1 MDNRPIGFFDSGVG
15 GLTCV
20 RALQKLL
27 PNERV
32 VFFGDTARTP
42 YGSKSPETIK
52 RFSFQIVDYLM
63 QYDVKMIVIACNTIS
78 ATCLDALRER
88 YPQVPIVG
96 IIEPIANKI
105 VAEVTEDVEIGVIA
119 TKATVKSGVYEKL
132 IRPRNE
138 HVKLYSKAC
147 PVLVPLIEE
156 GIVDNEIM
164 DLTLK
169 HYLDDFIRDNHLK
182 KLVLGCT
189 HYPFLKKNFGRIY
202 PEIDLLNPSKE
213 VIVAEIYPDFD
224 GLKAH
229 GIEDA
234 KAYFAEEIKKINQK
248 NVSYKTVG
256 LVKIR
261 ETEFPKNTSRK
272 ITRFAIDKSID

>member
-20 RALQKLL
+20 RALQKLM

-42 YGSKSPETIK
+42 YGSKSPETIM
-52 RFSFQIVDYLM
+52 RFSIQIVDYLM

-78 ATCLDALRER
+78 ATCLETLRER

-105 VAEVTEDVEIGVIA
+105 VAEETEDIEIGVIA

-132 IRPRNE
+132 ITSRNE

-169 HYLDDFIRDNHLK
+169 HYLDDFIRENNLK

-213 VIVAEIYPDFD
+213 VIFEVQRILQERDMLAD
-224 GLKAH
+224 GTNNLEHLCYASDLSENFH
-229 GIEDA
+229 NVVSRVFEDDREVRLN
-234 KAYFAEEIKKINQK
+234 FKKF
-248 NVSYKTVG
+248 G
-256 LVKIR
+256 
-261 ETEFPKNTSRK
+261 
-272 ITRFAIDKSID
+272 D

>member
-20 RALQKLL
+20 RSLQKLL

-96 IIEPIANKI
+96 IIEPIADKI
-105 VAEVTEDVEIGVIA
+105 VAEESTDVQIGVIA

-132 IRPRNE
+132 ITSRNP

-156 GIVDNEIM
+156 GIVDSEIM

-169 HYLDDFIRDNHLK
+169 HYLDDFIKENHLT

-213 VIVAEIYPDFD
+213 VIYEVERILRERDMLADESNTAEHICYASDLSENFHNVVARVFEDEREVKLDFKMFGD
-224 GLKAH
+224 
-229 GIEDA
+229 
-234 KAYFAEEIKKINQK
+234 
-248 NVSYKTVG
+248 
-256 LVKIR
+256 
-261 ETEFPKNTSRK
+261 
-272 ITRFAIDKSID
+272 

>member
-52 RFSFQIVDYLM
+52 KFTFQIVDYLM
-63 QYDVKMIVIACNTIS
+63 TYDVKMIVIACNTIS
-78 ATCLDALRER
+78 ATCLTDLRER
-88 YPQVPIVG
+88 YPNVPIVG

-105 VAEVTEDVEIGVIA
+105 IREETEEIEIGVIA
-119 TKATVKSGVYEKL
+119 TKATVASGVYEKL
-132 IRPRNE
+132 IRSGNDK
-138 HVKLYSKAC
+138 VKLYSKAC

-156 GIVDNEIM
+156 GITNHEIM

-169 HYLDDFIRDNHLK
+169 YYLDDFIRENKLK

-202 PEIDLLNPSKE
+202 PEL
-213 VIVAEIYPDFD
+213 Y
-224 GLKAH
+224 
-229 GIEDA
+229 
-234 KAYFAEEIKKINQK
+234 
-248 NVSYKTVG
+248 
-256 LVKIR
+256 
-261 ETEFPKNTSRK
+261 
-272 ITRFAIDKSID
+272 

>member
-105 VAEVTEDVEIGVIA
+105 VAEVMEDVEIGVIA

-213 VIVAEIYPDFD
+213 VIYEVERILRERDMLADEHNSAEHLCYASDLSENFHNVVARVF
-224 GLKAH
+224 
-229 GIEDA
+229 EDDREV
-234 KAYFAEEIKKINQK
+234 KLEFKKF
-248 NVSYKTVG
+248 G
-256 LVKIR
+256 
-261 ETEFPKNTSRK
+261 
-272 ITRFAIDKSID
+272 D

>member
-105 VAEVTEDVEIGVIA
+105 VAEVTEDIEIGVIA

-213 VIVAEIYPDFD
+213 VIYEVERILRERDMLADEQNAAEHLCYASDLSENFHNVVARVF
-224 GLKAH
+224 
-229 GIEDA
+229 EDDREV
-234 KAYFAEEIKKINQK
+234 KLEFKKF
-248 NVSYKTVG
+248 G
-256 LVKIR
+256 
-261 ETEFPKNTSRK
+261 
-272 ITRFAIDKSID
+272 D

>member
-52 RFSFQIVDYLM
+52 KFTFQIVDYLM
-63 QYDVKMIVIACNTIS
+63 TYDVKMIVIACNTIS
-78 ATCLDALRER
+78 ATCLNDLRER
-88 YPQVPIVG
+88 YPDVPIVG

-105 VAEVTEDVEIGVIA
+105 IREETEEIEIGVIA
-119 TKATVKSGVYEKL
+119 TKATVASGVYEKL
-132 IRPRNE
+132 IRSGNDK
-138 HVKLYSKAC
+138 VKLYSKAC

-156 GIVDNEIM
+156 GITNHEIM

-169 HYLDDFIRDNHLK
+169 YYLDDFIRENKLK

-202 PEIDLLNPSKE
+202 PELDLLNPSKE
-213 VIVAEIYPDFD
+213 VIFEVERILRERDMLADDTNAAEHLCYASDLSENF
-224 GLKAH
+224 H
-229 GIEDA
+229 NVVNRVFEDDQEVRLE
-234 KAYFAEEIKKINQK
+234 FKK
-248 NVSYKTVG
+248 VG
-256 LVKIR
+256 
-261 ETEFPKNTSRK
+261 E
-272 ITRFAIDKSID
+272 

>member
-63 QYDVKMIVIACNTIS
+63 QYNVKMIVIACNTIS
-78 ATCLDALRER
+78 ATCLDDLRKR

-105 VAEVTEDVEIGVIA
+105 IREETEEIAIGVIA
-119 TKATVKSGVYEKL
+119 TKATVQSGVYQKL
-132 IRPRNE
+132 IEQGTDR
-138 HVKLYSKAC
+138 VKLYTKAC

-169 HYLDDFIRDNHLK
+169 HYLDEFIRENRLK

-202 PEIDLLNPSKE
+202 PELTLLNPSKE
-213 VIVAEIYPDFD
+213 VIYEVQRILQERDMLADAHNCTEHLCYASDLSENFYNVVSRVFEEDQDVKLDF
-224 GLKAH
+224 
-229 GIEDA
+229 
-234 KAYFAEEIKKINQK
+234 
-248 NVSYKTVG
+248 KTFG
-256 LVKIR
+256 
-261 ETEFPKNTSRK
+261 
-272 ITRFAIDKSID
+272 D

>member
-20 RALQKLL
+20 RALQKLM

-42 YGSKSPETIK
+42 YGSKSPETIM
-52 RFSFQIVDYLM
+52 RFSIQIVDYLM

-78 ATCLDALRER
+78 ATCLDTLRDR
-88 YPQVPIVG
+88 YPHIPSVG

-105 VAEVTEDVEIGVIA
+105 VAEETEEIEIGVIA

-132 IRPRNE
+132 ITSRNDK
-138 HVKLYSKAC
+138 VKLFTKAC

-156 GIVDNEIM
+156 GIVYNEIM

-169 HYLDDFIRDNHLK
+169 QYLDDF
-182 KLVLGCT
+182 
-189 HYPFLKKNFGRIY
+189 
-202 PEIDLLNPSKE
+202 
-213 VIVAEIYPDFD
+213 
-224 GLKAH
+224 
-229 GIEDA
+229 
-234 KAYFAEEIKKINQK
+234 
-248 NVSYKTVG
+248 
-256 LVKIR
+256 
-261 ETEFPKNTSRK
+261 SR
-272 ITRFAIDKSID
+272 